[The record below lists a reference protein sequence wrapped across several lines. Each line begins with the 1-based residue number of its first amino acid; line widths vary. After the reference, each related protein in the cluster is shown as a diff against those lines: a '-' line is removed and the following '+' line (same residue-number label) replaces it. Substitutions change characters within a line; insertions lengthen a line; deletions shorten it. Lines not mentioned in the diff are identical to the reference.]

1 MSKTTPTI
9 RDTTPSKVPMSN
21 AERQRKHREKR
32 KAELMALRAGAAASL
47 SRRLALP
54 SAAPA
59 MASVAVPALLDG
71 SPALRMQL
79 EAARKRCEAQAA
91 ELAALRAEHEPLV
104 AVCRPC
110 APCCA
115 PSLRGYR
122 QRPATQR
129 AVVCRRPG
137 LSSGWMLIDRC
148 GALPCSPCFCQ
159 LLIVVSFHFLPLK
172 VHHVC
177 SRIPGPRGLCLC
189 QSQA

>member
-1 MSKTTPTI
+1 MSKTTPTL

-104 AVCRPC
+104 ARLQ
-110 APCCA
+110 A
-115 PSLRGYR
+115 LRTVLR
-122 QRPATQR
+122 ALLARLSPAARHTAR
-129 AVVCRRPG
+129 
-137 LSSGWMLIDRC
+137 
-148 GALPCSPCFCQ
+148 
-159 LLIVVSFHFLPLK
+159 
-172 VHHVC
+172 
-177 SRIPGPRGLCLC
+177 SRLQETGFIEWLD
-189 QSQA
+189 AD